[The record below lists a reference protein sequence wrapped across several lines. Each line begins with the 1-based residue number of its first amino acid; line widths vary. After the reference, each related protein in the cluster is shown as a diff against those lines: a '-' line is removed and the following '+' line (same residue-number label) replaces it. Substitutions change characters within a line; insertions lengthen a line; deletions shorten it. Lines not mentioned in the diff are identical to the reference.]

1 MNSQEAGNQEHDDND
16 AELVSEFPPPP
27 YYYSHASSSSLK
39 PPPIPHELIARS
51 TKKTVATRKAK
62 ELEEKTRLSLGTSE
76 GDNVDADAGMLGGVV
91 PDFDQKMSEPDD
103 GPVVTVFGDEV
114 YLEDPDLLP
123 LEQDCDDPH
132 IVKSEVRRLNKEILK
147 GFIKLVNDLINNP
160 LDHETCRNKLLQNF
174 ELMLKE
180 CNKFRQHQAREI
192 LIEILEAQLA
202 DRQRAAKELN
212 VQVDE
217 SNIVLSELKIHLS
230 GSGSGSSSD

>member
-1 MNSQEAGNQEHDDND
+1 MSQIHYTHFTCSNHT
-16 AELVSEFPPPP
+16 
-27 YYYSHASSSSLK
+27 Y
-39 PPPIPHELIARS
+39 
-51 TKKTVATRKAK
+51 TR
-62 ELEEKTRLSLGTSE
+62 
-76 GDNVDADAGMLGGVV
+76 
-91 PDFDQKMSEPDD
+91 
-103 GPVVTVFGDEV
+103 
-114 YLEDPDLLP
+114 
-123 LEQDCDDPH
+123 
-132 IVKSEVRRLNKEILK
+132 
-147 GFIKLVNDLINNP
+147 
-160 LDHETCRNKLLQNF
+160 TCRNKLLQNF